1 MKMLRHSVAVF
12 AVVSLIAG
20 ARCARA
26 AIDVTGRWN
35 VTMQSQL
42 LGPQTGEWDLAQLGS
57 QITVVQRWASTSPFL
72 EVFTLRGTIDPDS
85 GVFSFDIG
93 SDTGCGDSRID
104 GTVAAD
110 GTTMSGT
117 ESLFVRFPLA
127 GCSQAGGSFTGV
139 RTGPLP
145 TRCGDGMLDD
155 AGEQCDDFNQTSGD
169 CCSSSCQ
176 LEPAGAPCS
185 DGNACTDDACDGAGT
200 CSQHVDNSAPCGTS
214 CVPGTCAA
222 GQCVYGDPAPA
233 GTSCDDAQ
241 VCTTGDHCDGRGTCV
256 FTDLV
261 TCATCEQCDP
271 DAGCV
276 ARPGTSFSCD
286 VTGTAILTLSVAKP
300 AAPVVSWRR
309 TDTSPVFRPVGDPR
323 VDTEYTLCVF
333 DAVGLVAGAAA
344 APPAGTCGA
353 RPCWRGTR
361 TGFQYHDRAR
371 ASDGLEEID
380 LRTQDPSHG
389 TLKVKA
395 KGSDLHLPA
404 SLAGIVAPVVVELR
418 AQNAS
423 HDHDQCWQSSFP
435 ADATQRSTKTLKA
448 RN

>member
-1 MKMLRHSVAVF
+1 MKTLRRL
-12 AVVSLIAG
+12 AVVFVVLTLIG
-20 ARCARA
+20 WARCARA
-26 AIDVTGRWN
+26 AVDVTGRWD
-35 VTMQSQL
+35 VTMQSQF
-42 LGPQTGEWDLAQLGS
+42 LGPQTGEWDLAQLGG
-57 QITVVQRWASTSPFL
+57 QITVVQRWASPVL
-72 EVFTLRGTIDPDS
+72 GVFTLRGTIDPDS

-93 SDTGCGDSRID
+93 SNPCGDSRID

-110 GTTMSGT
+110 GTTISGT
-117 ESLFVRFPLA
+117 ESLPVLTMP
-127 GCSQAGGSFTGV
+127 GCVQAGGSVTGV

-200 CSQHVDNSAPCGTS
+200 CQHVDNSAPCGTI

-241 VCTTGDHCDGRGTCV
+241 ACTTGDHCDGRGDCV

-261 TCATCEQCDP
+261 TCATCEQCDR

-276 ARPGTSFSCD
+276 ARPRPSFSCD
-286 VTGTAILTLSVAKP
+286 VTGSAILTLSVAKP
-300 AAPVVSWRR
+300 PAPVVSWRR
-309 TDTSPVFRPVGDPR
+309 TDNRTDTSPEFRPVGDPR

-344 APPAGTCGA
+344 PPAGTCGA

-361 TGFQYHDRAR
+361 FGFHYHDRAR
-371 ASDGLEEID
+371 ASDGLEQID
-380 LRTQDPSHG
+380 LRAKDPLHG
-389 TLKVKA
+389 TLKLKA
-395 KGSDLHLPA
+395 KGSNLHLPT
-404 SLAGIVAPVVVELR
+404 SLAGIVAPVVAELR
-418 AQNAS
+418 GHNAS
-423 HDHDQCWQSSFP
+423 HDQCWQSSFS
-435 ADATQRSTKTLKA
+435 ADAMQRSAKTLKA